1 MSAGLS
7 IAYHEYTISIVEA
20 ERRFTAF
27 VTRPGALI
35 QHDGRSSERWASASC
50 GSFDRALIVA
60 KKAIDSDIIR

>member
-7 IAYHEYTISIVEA
+7 IVYHEYTISIVEA

-35 QHDGRSSERWASASC
+35 EHNGHASEQWASASC
-50 GSFDRALIVA
+50 GSFDRALVVA
-60 KKAIDSDIIR
+60 KKAIDGDEIR